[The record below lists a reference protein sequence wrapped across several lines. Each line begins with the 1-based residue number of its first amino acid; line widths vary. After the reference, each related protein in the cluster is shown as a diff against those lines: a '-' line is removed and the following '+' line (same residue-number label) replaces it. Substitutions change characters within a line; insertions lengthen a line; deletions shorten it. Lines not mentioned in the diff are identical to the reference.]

1 MKATLC
7 GDIDFVYEDM
17 DPDEDSFDMDEVIDE
32 INENLYGTLQDADYV
47 KNIIDSYID
56 YNGPDTGN
64 ILNDIIDVYIDE
76 DCIYVELDTVEMD
89 EKEFVDAFKDILTD
103 FILDSDTTVSVTVY
117 GTQTHEDYNPLTDV
131 IYYREKETE
140 WDGEVS
146 LEYGVSNCRMI
157 KEEN

>member
-7 GDIDFVYEDM
+7 GDIDFVYEYM

-32 INENLYGTLQDADYV
+32 INENLYSTLHDADYI
-47 KNIIDSYID
+47 KNLIDSYID

-76 DCIYVELDTVEMD
+76 DCIYAILDTVEMD
-89 EKEFVDAFKDILTD
+89 EKQFVNAFEDILTD
-103 FILDSDTTVSVTVY
+103 FISNSNTTVTVTIY
-117 GTQTHEDYNPLTDV
+117 GTQTHEDYNPLTGV
-131 IYYREKETE
+131 TYYRDEETE